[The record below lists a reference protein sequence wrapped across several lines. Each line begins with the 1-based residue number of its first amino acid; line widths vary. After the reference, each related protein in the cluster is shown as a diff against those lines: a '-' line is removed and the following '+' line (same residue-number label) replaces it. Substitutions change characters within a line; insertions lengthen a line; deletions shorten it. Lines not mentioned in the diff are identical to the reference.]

1 MQNGQA
7 GDCLQARTEW
17 ALRGRGRY
25 KGMKC
30 RYAGEPLRIRALSIK
45 EVLEP
50 GELVLYEARFHK
62 TSF

>member
-1 MQNGQA
+1 
-7 GDCLQARTEW
+7 
-17 ALRGRGRY
+17 
-25 KGMKC
+25 MKC

-62 TSF
+62 SIWKSRLRRTRWRRKASRYPC